1 MADFIFQTW
10 LEQYLLLFLNYDLAI
25 VCTPPTP
32 EVNLRPLYLNL
43 GRTCDYLNQ

>member
-1 MADFIFQTW
+1 MADFIFQRW
-10 LEQYLLLFLNYDLAI
+10 LEQYILLFLNHDLAI
-25 VCTPPTP
+25 PCPP